1 LVQIIVERAKAG
13 KDFGIILVPEGLIEF
28 ICEMNVLIKEINNVM
43 AKLEVGKKVDG
54 DELFKQ
60 VHEKLTPDS
69 QKLLEFLPKNISEQL
84 LLDRDPHGNVQVAKI
99 ETEKLIIDLVAAGL
113 KNNPEYKG
121 KFSPMSNYF
130 GYEGRCAFPT
140 NFDCDYCYSL
150 GVNAAAIIET
160 GHTGLMSCIR
170 QLKNEPEKWQAGGYP
185 LVTMMD
191 IETRKGKSVPVITKA
206 LVDLNGTLFNI
217 FKSERGK
224 WAKDDYFNSTGPI
237 QFEFPTPSPY
247 LAVPPTL
254 E

>member
-1 LVQIIVERAKAG
+1 
-13 KDFGIILVPEGLIEF
+13 
-28 ICEMNVLIKEINNVM
+28 
-43 AKLEVGKKVDG
+43 
-54 DELFKQ
+54 
-60 VHEKLTPDS
+60 
-69 QKLLEFLPKNISEQL
+69 
-84 LLDRDPHGNVQVAKI
+84 
-99 ETEKLIIDLVAAGL
+99 
-113 KNNPEYKG
+113 
-121 KFSPMSNYF
+121 
-130 GYEGRCAFPT
+130 
-140 NFDCDYCYSL
+140 
-150 GVNAAAIIET
+150 
-160 GHTGLMSCIR
+160 MSCIR